1 MRVAALC
8 DIHANLPALEAVL
21 REVRAAGVDQVLVG
35 GDVLPGPM
43 PRETLACLLAFDVPV
58 RCVLGNGER
67 EVLARMRGSET
78 GAVPE
83 PFRGAVRWVAQALQP
98 DYEAVLAGWPATLR
112 AGVAG
117 LGEVLVCHATPRSD
131 TEIFT
136 RRTPEARLRPVF
148 AGLGVP
154 VVVCGHTHMPFDR
167 TVGPVRVVNAGSV
180 GMPFGAP
187 GAAWLVL
194 GPGVEFRHTPYDLA
208 AAAARIRATGYPLA
222 ADFAA
227 RNVLQA
233 PSEREM
239 LEAFARAELR

>member
-1 MRVAALC
+1 
-8 DIHANLPALEAVL
+8 
-21 REVRAAGVDQVLVG
+21 
-35 GDVLPGPM
+35 M

-67 EVLARMRGSET
+67 EVLGAVRGSET

-136 RRTPEARLRPVF
+136 RRRPRPASGRSSPGSASPWSCAGTPTCRSTGRS
-148 AGLGVP
+148 G
-154 VVVCGHTHMPFDR
+154 R
-167 TVGPVRVVNAGSV
+167 S
-180 GMPFGAP
+180 
-187 GAAWLVL
+187 AW
-194 GPGVEFRHTPYDLA
+194 
-208 AAAARIRATGYPLA
+208 
-222 ADFAA
+222 
-227 RNVLQA
+227 
-233 PSEREM
+233 
-239 LEAFARAELR
+239 